1 VFPTERVR
9 RGKRKIKRTRWKGKD
24 PGNPWVI
31 YDQGPFPYMGDCG
44 AQRNRIYTT
53 QPPIECPIRIPQ
65 QNPSAL
71 PSDLSG
77 ALS

>member
-1 VFPTERVR
+1 MFPTEGEKGRE
-9 RGKRKIKRTRWKGKD
+9 KIKPARWNGQD
-24 PGNPWVI
+24 PGYPWVI
-31 YDQGPFPYMGDCG
+31 YDQGPFPYLGDCG

-53 QPPIECPIRIPQ
+53 QPPIQCPIRNP